1 MRSHFCPMAHSLLPQ
16 GEKDI
21 LALFVLFHKIPPIPL
36 NQYKHR
42 LCKLVAALSLL
53 GAGGFAFLLGGAYSF
68 P

>member
-1 MRSHFCPMAHSLLPQ
+1 MRGFVPLFR
-16 GEKDI
+16 
-21 LALFVLFHKIPPIPL
+21 LANFSKIPPIPL

-68 P
+68 PWVSFG